1 MKQLNRWVYAIVG
14 VIVLLFAGLVYA
26 WSVLSTPI
34 AAEFTSWTKAQL
46 SLTFTIVMILFCIGS
61 LLCGLL
67 SGKLSAKMSVRIGAV
82 LFLLGFFLASR
93 TQSVAML
100 YIGFGVL
107 CGLSSGLCYNAVM
120 STMVRWFP
128 DRPGLIS
135 GVLLMGFGGGSF
147 IIGKL
152 YQAWTPDWIG
162 GWRVSFVVLGIIIFV
177 VLAICSFFFVAP
189 GADFVAPAAKSGKT
203 AVKAA
208 GRDHKP
214 LEMVKK
220 PTFWLYYV
228 WAIAVSAAGLAL
240 ISQASGVV
248 WEASADQTAGA
259 VATIVGLIS
268 ICNAVGRVLFGGMY
282 DKYGRSLSMQLV
294 NILFIITAGVLILAL
309 STRSIVVVIIGFVLG
324 GLAYSGVT
332 PTNSAFCRAY
342 FGPAHYPVNFPLI
355 NSNLIFAS
363 FGSTISG
370 ALYDAS
376 GSYNATFFLIIGLAA
391 AGMLVGYLRHRQKE
405 QVKNGELVLPTPCFL
420 LSYAPQLHRRDQRPH
435 DIRPALQL
443 CLVRC
448 VKPCPQHGVP
458 VDKALDVVPLRTGDP
473 LGDLPEGIVVM
484 QLRHRRGTELVVHRA
499 LQQKGSALPH
509 RRQVKARQSH
519 RGGVFRRAVLDIHGH
534 VVHQSRRHHGPQRL
548 RMAAVGVQLHG
559 VAQLLYRAQQRRK
572 LPPQQRLA
580 AGDGHAVQQTPPL
593 FQEVQQSRVVRDRLH
608 AAQHQTAV
616 VAEGTA
622 EVAPLQKHRAGHAA
636 GKVQQR
642 QLLQSV
648 DIHTHSSL
656 FCISPIISDRRPDH
670 GPPW

>member
-1 MKQLNRWVYAIVG
+1 MKHLNRWVYAIVG

-34 AAEFTSWTKAQL
+34 AAEFADWSKAQL
-46 SLTFTIVMILFCIGS
+46 SMTFTIVMIMFCIGS

-67 SGKLSAKMSVRIGAV
+67 TGKLSAKMAVRIGAV

-93 TQSVAML
+93 TQSLAML

-152 YQAWTPDWIG
+152 YQAWTPVEIG
-162 GWRVSFVVLGIIIFV
+162 GWRASFLVMGIIIFV

-189 GADFVAPAAKSGKT
+189 GADFVAPAAKNSKA
-203 AVKAA
+203 AVKIA
-208 GRDHKP
+208 GKEYKP

-220 PTFWLYYV
+220 PSFWLYYV
-228 WAIAVSAAGLAL
+228 WAIALSAAGLAL

-248 WEASADQTAGA
+248 WEASASQTAGA

-268 ICNAVGRVLFGGMY
+268 ICNALGRVLFGGMY

-294 NILFIITAGVLILAL
+294 NGLFIVTSVVLLLAM
-309 STRSIVVVIIGFVLG
+309 SGRSVAVVIAGFVLG

-342 FGPAHYPVNFPLI
+342 FGAAHYPVNFPLI

-376 GSYNATFFLIIGLAA
+376 GSYSSTFFLIIGLAV
-391 AGMLVGYLRHRQKE
+391 AG
-405 QVKNGELVLPTPCFL
+405 
-420 LSYAPQLHRRDQRPH
+420 
-435 DIRPALQL
+435 IL
-443 CLVRC
+443 CSL
-448 VKPCPQHGVP
+448 
-458 VDKALDVVPLRTGDP
+458 A
-473 LGDLPEGIVVM
+473 I
-484 QLRHRRGTELVVHRA
+484 
-499 LQQKGSALPH
+499 SAI
-509 RRQVKARQSH
+509 
-519 RGGVFRRAVLDIHGH
+519 D
-534 VVHQSRRHHGPQRL
+534 
-548 RMAAVGVQLHG
+548 
-559 VAQLLYRAQQRRK
+559 RK
-572 LPPQQRLA
+572 R
-580 AGDGHAVQQTPPL
+580 
-593 FQEVQQSRVVRDRLH
+593 
-608 AAQHQTAV
+608 
-616 VAEGTA
+616 
-622 EVAPLQKHRAGHAA
+622 K
-636 GKVQQR
+636 
-642 QLLQSV
+642 
-648 DIHTHSSL
+648 
-656 FCISPIISDRRPDH
+656 
-670 GPPW
+670 

>member
-189 GADFVAPAAKSGKT
+189 GADFVAPAAKSSKT

-324 GLAYSGVT
+324 GLAYS
-332 PTNSAFCRAY
+332 TNSAFCRAY

-391 AGMLVGYLRHRQKE
+391 AG
-405 QVKNGELVLPTPCFL
+405 
-420 LSYAPQLHRRDQRPH
+420 
-435 DIRPALQL
+435 IL
-443 CLVRC
+443 CSLAISAI
-448 VKPCPQHGVP
+448 
-458 VDKALDVVPLRTGDP
+458 DK
-473 LGDLPEGIVVM
+473 
-484 QLRHRRGTELVVHRA
+484 
-499 LQQKGSALPH
+499 KS
-509 RRQVKARQSH
+509 K
-519 RGGVFRRAVLDIHGH
+519 
-534 VVHQSRRHHGPQRL
+534 
-548 RMAAVGVQLHG
+548 
-559 VAQLLYRAQQRRK
+559 
-572 LPPQQRLA
+572 
-580 AGDGHAVQQTPPL
+580 
-593 FQEVQQSRVVRDRLH
+593 
-608 AAQHQTAV
+608 
-616 VAEGTA
+616 
-622 EVAPLQKHRAGHAA
+622 
-636 GKVQQR
+636 
-642 QLLQSV
+642 
-648 DIHTHSSL
+648 
-656 FCISPIISDRRPDH
+656 
-670 GPPW
+670 

>member
-93 TQSVAML
+93 TQSAAML

-203 AVKAA
+203 AVK
-208 GRDHKP
+208 
-214 LEMVKK
+214 
-220 PTFWLYYV
+220 
-228 WAIAVSAAGLAL
+228 AAGLAL

-391 AGMLVGYLRHRQKE
+391 AG
-405 QVKNGELVLPTPCFL
+405 
-420 LSYAPQLHRRDQRPH
+420 
-435 DIRPALQL
+435 IL
-443 CLVRC
+443 CSLAISAI
-448 VKPCPQHGVP
+448 
-458 VDKALDVVPLRTGDP
+458 DK
-473 LGDLPEGIVVM
+473 
-484 QLRHRRGTELVVHRA
+484 
-499 LQQKGSALPH
+499 KS
-509 RRQVKARQSH
+509 K
-519 RGGVFRRAVLDIHGH
+519 
-534 VVHQSRRHHGPQRL
+534 
-548 RMAAVGVQLHG
+548 
-559 VAQLLYRAQQRRK
+559 
-572 LPPQQRLA
+572 
-580 AGDGHAVQQTPPL
+580 
-593 FQEVQQSRVVRDRLH
+593 
-608 AAQHQTAV
+608 
-616 VAEGTA
+616 
-622 EVAPLQKHRAGHAA
+622 
-636 GKVQQR
+636 
-642 QLLQSV
+642 
-648 DIHTHSSL
+648 
-656 FCISPIISDRRPDH
+656 
-670 GPPW
+670 